1 VKPPNRGPL
10 FPEKKPLR
18 TLSYRIVGEPGEPA
32 VLFVHGFM
40 GSSRDWGGLPAA
52 VCEGRYGIAV
62 DLPGHGASVGLPAE
76 AYTMAG
82 ASAGLARVLDAA
94 GVRRSVV
101 VGYSM
106 GGRVALHFALHHP
119 ERCAGLVLESAS
131 PGLASEAERAARR
144 AVDAARAERML
155 GDFGAF
161 LDEWYRQPLFASLA
175 RREGLRERMTE
186 TRRRNDPAELARV
199 LRGMGTGE
207 MPSLW
212 ERLPGLRVATLA
224 VAGALDAKYVALAR
238 RMTRAA
244 PDVTVTV
251 VPEAGHNVHA
261 ERPEAYLSHLRAF
274 LQNLSV

>member
-1 VKPPNRGPL
+1 M
-10 FPEKKPLR
+10 R
-18 TLSYRIVGEPGEPA
+18 TLSFRTVNAPDETA

-40 GSSRDWGGLPAA
+40 GSSRDWEDLAGAA
-52 VCEGRYGIAV
+52 CAGRYGIAV

-76 AYTMAG
+76 AYIMAG
-82 ASAGLARVLDAA
+82 ASEGLARVLDAA
-94 GVRRSVV
+94 GARRAVV

-161 LDEWYRQPLFASLA
+161 LDDWYRQPLFASLA

-186 TRRRNDPAELARV
+186 ARRRNDPAELAHV

-224 VAGALDAKYVALAR
+224 VVGALDAKYVALAR
-238 RMTRAA
+238 RMARAS
-244 PDVTVTV
+244 PDVTVAV

-261 ERPEAYLSHLRAF
+261 ERPEAYLTHLRAF
-274 LQNLSV
+274 LRRRSAAPGRTRA